1 MPPACGG
8 HPLRRSLFSFYLLLL
23 GPAGQVQAEKEQ
35 VRGKIKQFLGGA
47 SPLQTSP
54 AGGAK
59 RPTLCRETTNKWH
72 WGKTSTVLPLDRQ
85 IWRSASAGSL
95 TPPQGSIS
103 IPDLS

>member
-8 HPLRRSLFSFYLLLL
+8 MSPPQKPFSVFYPLLL

-59 RPTLCRETTNKWH
+59 RPALCRETTPVRDEEKS
-72 WGKTSTVLPLDRQ
+72 GGFL
-85 IWRSASAGSL
+85 
-95 TPPQGSIS
+95 
-103 IPDLS
+103 